1 MVLERLAMITVEKIY
16 MSASTWIYWTGRM
29 IVRGGDCFGLVLA
42 KSMETEY

>member
-16 MSASTWIYWTGRM
+16 MSASTRIDWTGRM
-29 IVRGGDCFGLVLA
+29 IVRGGERFVLVLA